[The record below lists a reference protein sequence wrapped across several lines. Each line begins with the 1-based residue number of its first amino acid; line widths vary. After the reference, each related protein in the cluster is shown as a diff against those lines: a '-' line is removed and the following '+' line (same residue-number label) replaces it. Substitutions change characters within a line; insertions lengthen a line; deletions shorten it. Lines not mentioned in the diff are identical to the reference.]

1 MENLLKVK
9 EAAKVIG
16 LSAST
21 MNKMRCT
28 GHGPRFYRIGKRRIG
43 YALTD
48 LQDWLSG
55 SQHTSTSEYLADE
68 KRA

>member
-1 MENLLKVK
+1 MQNLLKVK
-9 EAAKVIG
+9 EAAAIIG

-28 GHGPRFYRIGKRRIG
+28 GRGPRFYRIGKRRIG
-43 YALTD
+43 YALAD
-48 LQDWLSG
+48 LMEWLSG
-55 SQHTSTSEYLADE
+55 GHHTSTAEYIPDE